1 MQPVIGKENQ
11 HYITEPLMLEKTPV
25 IIKHNRATH
34 PTMPTHR
41 SMGCMLHFA
50 SVTIISYLKSLHRA
64 GVSL

>member
-1 MQPVIGKENQ
+1 
-11 HYITEPLMLEKTPV
+11 MLEKTSV

-41 SMGCMLHFA
+41 SMGCVLHFA

-64 GVSL
+64 GVRL